1 MLLQAILVGIIAGWQ
16 IIDEAFLWSSYTYRP
31 LCIGFLIGLALG
43 DIPTGVMTGASLEL
57 VFIGAIS
64 MGSYVPPDA
73 SLGTAIATAFVIH
86 SGMDLGAA
94 LVVATPIAV
103 ISSGFKN
110 IIYVTLSPIIKNY
123 GICSAAKGNEK
134 GIYIAHFTM
143 AFLLFIYRFFIAF
156 AMYYFGSEA
165 VSSVLSEL
173 PDWVTTSF
181 SIVSGILPAVG
192 FAMLLNMVFNT
203 KTLPYLFLGFI
214 LSSYLGMSM
223 LGVLAL
229 SIIIVLLTVN
239 WSDHGK
245 EAMAD
250 DTDF

>member
-1 MLLQAILVGIIAGWQ
+1 MLIQAILVGIIAGWQ
-16 IIDEAFLWSSYTYRP
+16 LIDETFLWSSYTYRP

-43 DIPTGVMTGASLEL
+43 DVATGTITGASLEL

-110 IIYVTLSPIIKNY
+110 IIYVTLSPVIKNF
-123 GICSAAKGNEK
+123 GIREAAKGNEK
-134 GIYIAHFTM
+134 GIYISHFTM

-156 AMYYFGSEA
+156 AMFYFGAEA

-173 PDWVTTSF
+173 PEWVTTSF
-181 SIVSGILPAVG
+181 SIVSGALPAVG
-192 FAMLLNMVFNT
+192 FAMLLNMVFNK

-214 LSSYLGMSM
+214 LTSYLGMSM

-229 SIIIVLLTVN
+229 SVIIVLLTVDWTN
-239 WSDHGK
+239 GGK
-245 EAMAD
+245 EELAD
-250 DTDF
+250 DTEF